1 MRGDISLF
9 KVIKNGIPCRV
20 FTESGAAESVTAAAA
35 DLKRDLKRLS
45 GGNDAL
51 AAESSAGAVAV
62 KVAAAPEGPLSHTEG
77 FVIKISDNG
86 VTITGNDD
94 LGAIYGIY
102 AFEEKYLGISPFC
115 RMNDIFPKAKTD
127 LEIENGSHSD
137 YPKTYRF
144 RGWFINDEDLLCEF
158 RDSGGKRGIDY
169 YFYDD
174 VMDVSV
180 LEMVLETA
188 LRLRMN
194 LIIPG
199 TLLNIDNEPEER
211 LVAAA
216 ARRGLWVSQHH
227 LENVGLSYFAAE
239 KYIKKYRTP
248 DMNNEISFVTNRELM
263 IEMWRHYITKWAK
276 YPKVIWQLG
285 IRGRGDKPVWYDD
298 PNIEDTH
305 EAHAAV
311 IQDAIDTQVKLITEI
326 TGNDDFIS
334 TQTLWCESALLYGL
348 GLLKIPKESAVIFA
362 DVSFN
367 QMLSDDFFTFDR
379 SGEDTSEKRG
389 LYYHSAYIPD
399 GPHLC
404 EGNNPYKMYY
414 NYSLS
419 VGKGDTYYSVINV
432 GNVREFGLSVYNNSR
447 ITWDYNGFDPAATT
461 EEYFVSTFGVV
472 GKKIAE
478 IYKRYFRA
486 FPVMSEEFLR
496 QTYET
501 PYGDVRNKGCSNYH
515 FYDDLPDTF
524 DNYVLEDGVPVNII
538 RTLIVNRTFS
548 DVPDYRAK
556 FAKSAEKMKTILAD
570 FEALRGEIKEGTA
583 DFYDFA
589 VLLPCKF
596 LINIWSAAVEMS
608 EAFDLFKQDKLS
620 DALFKFERGRV
631 YIMNILEARWA
642 GRRGIWYHWYRGD
655 KKFNMEYL
663 LVQLDYFIKEEIL
676 GIDKKR

>member
-1 MRGDISLF
+1 MF
-9 KVIKNGIPCRV
+9 KVIKGGIPCRV
-20 FTESGAAESVTAAAA
+20 ITETGASESVLAAAE

-45 GGNDAL
+45 GGNGAI
-51 AAESSAGAVAV
+51 AAENPERAITV
-62 KVAAAPEGPLSHTEG
+62 KVAPAPEGPLSHTEG
-77 FVIKISDNG
+77 FTVEISGSG
-86 VTITGNDD
+86 VTVTGNDD

-115 RMNDIFPKAKTD
+115 RMSDIFPGSQTD
-127 LEIENGSHSD
+127 LAVECGSYSD

-298 PNIEDTH
+298 PNIEDTD

-311 IQDAIDTQVKLITEI
+311 IQQAIDTQVELITEI
-326 TGNDDFIS
+326 TG
-334 TQTLWCESALLYGL
+334 
-348 GLLKIPKESAVIFA
+348 
-362 DVSFN
+362 
-367 QMLSDDFFTFDR
+367 SDDFLRFLT
-379 SGEDTSEKRG
+379 
-389 LYYHSAYIPD
+389 
-399 GPHLC
+399 
-404 EGNNPYKMYY
+404 
-414 NYSLS
+414 
-419 VGKGDTYYSVINV
+419 
-432 GNVREFGLSVYNNSR
+432 
-447 ITWDYNGFDPAATT
+447 
-461 EEYFVSTFGVV
+461 VS
-472 GKKIAE
+472 
-478 IYKRYFRA
+478 
-486 FPVMSEEFLR
+486 M
-496 QTYET
+496 T
-501 PYGDVRNKGCSNYH
+501 PK
-515 FYDDLPDTF
+515 
-524 DNYVLEDGVPVNII
+524 
-538 RTLIVNRTFS
+538 
-548 DVPDYRAK
+548 
-556 FAKSAEKMKTILAD
+556 
-570 FEALRGEIKEGTA
+570 ALR
-583 DFYDFA
+583 
-589 VLLPCKF
+589 LLQNRLKKPC
-596 LINIWSAAVEMS
+596 N
-608 EAFDLFKQDKLS
+608 
-620 DALFKFERGRV
+620 
-631 YIMNILEARWA
+631 
-642 GRRGIWYHWYRGD
+642 
-655 KKFNMEYL
+655 
-663 LVQLDYFIKEEIL
+663 
-676 GIDKKR
+676 